1 MNKEMLIGIRKII
14 TNNSIKIIE
23 YTKLEEAEIC
33 KAELEKKEIPGITIS
48 I

>member
-14 TNNSIKIIE
+14 TTDSIKIIE
-23 YTKLEEAEIC
+23 STKLEEAEIC
-33 KAELEKKEIPGITIS
+33 KAELEKKGIHGITIS